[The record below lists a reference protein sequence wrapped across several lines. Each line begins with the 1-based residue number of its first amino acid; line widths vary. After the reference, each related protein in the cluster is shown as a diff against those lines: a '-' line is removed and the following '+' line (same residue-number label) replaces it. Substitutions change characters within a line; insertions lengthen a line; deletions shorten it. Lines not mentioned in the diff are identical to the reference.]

1 MFELSIA
8 ALFAVSPGLTRPEPE
23 PLEVVGGTNAGV
35 CDFPADV
42 FIGSSNSMNC
52 TASLVHPRVIVTA
65 AHCLG
70 SIARVGFGENASNP
84 AATVAVAGCQP
95 HPSYNGGAGPD
106 IAFCTLAADAPEVDM
121 VPLIMG
127 CEVDELQ
134 PGREIVIAGFGQSD
148 EASGSGAGTKRY
160 TSNTVDYVGNS
171 EIYLLGNQNGSCF
184 GDSGGP
190 AYIQLADGSWR
201 VIAAVQGPHPNAPP
215 LGCGYGGTYT
225 LVHPFMD
232 WIESSSG
239 YDITPCF
246 DADGTW
252 NPDERCGGFPTELS
266 GFGSQWNTL
275 CEGAALSGAGE
286 SCGAP
291 HADADSG
298 GSESEGGSTGDDSAG
313 STGPALPD
321 DDAELTTGAPP
332 GGDEST
338 TGGADDDD
346 ALPADDD
353 DAPQDDSADDDD
365 EDVAGAQDHALPPG
379 YGHQGAV
386 GGCAIPQRPSGSAWL
401 LLLGLLGLRR
411 RANQAASC
419 RSSSSAR

>member
-1 MFELSIA
+1 MLELSVAVFIA
-8 ALFAVSPGLTRPEPE
+8 LSPTLVRPEPE
-23 PLEVVGGTNAGV
+23 PLEVVGGTTAGV

-70 SIARVGFGENASNP
+70 SISRVGFGESASSP
-84 AATVAVAGCQP
+84 AATVSVAGCQG

-106 IAFCTLAADAPEVDM
+106 IAFCTLSEDAPQVDM
-121 VPLIMG
+121 VPVIMG
-127 CEVDELQ
+127 CEIDELQ
-134 PGREIVIAGFGQSD
+134 PGREIVIAGFGQND
-148 EASGSGAGTKRY
+148 ELSGSGAGTKRY
-160 TSNTVDYVGNS
+160 TSNTVDYLSEASS

-232 WIESSSG
+232 WIETNSG

-252 NPDERCGGFPTELS
+252 NPDERCGGFPTELT
-266 GFGSQWNTL
+266 GFGSQWSTL
-275 CEGAALSGAGE
+275 CEGADLSGPGE

-291 HADADSG
+291 HGDAGSG
-298 GSESEGGSTGDDSAG
+298 GGESEGGSTGDESAG
-313 STGPALPD
+313 STGLD
-321 DDAELTTGAPP
+321 DSGAELTTGVPP
-332 GGDEST
+332 DGGST
-338 TGGADDDD
+338 SGGADDDD
-346 ALPADDD
+346 ATPTDDDDAEPTDDDEPADDD
-353 DAPQDDSADDDD
+353 DNDDDD
-365 EDVAGAQDHALPPG
+365 DDAAGSRGALPAQYGHNNAGAG
-379 YGHQGAV
+379 CSV
-386 GGCAIPQRPSGSAWL
+386 GNPADVTPSWL
-401 LLLGLLGLRR
+401 LIGLLGLVGRR
-411 RANQAASC
+411 RA
-419 RSSSSAR
+419 R